1 MVTVTNFVVF
11 SKKFS
16 ALMHFEHNFGLT
28 SNIRDKKNVHGSHFS
43 DTLVLDFLSRPPQ
56 TVRNIVLESESS
68 TPH

>member
-1 MVTVTNFVVF
+1 
-11 SKKFS
+11 
-16 ALMHFEHNFGLT
+16 MHFEHNFGLT

-68 TPH
+68 TPRLNIDMYLKYTDRYMTS